1 MSAPAY
7 LYVLVRKDL
16 SPEQIAVQ
24 ASHAAFDAGKQFG
37 AGLDPYLVLCGVDGP
52 EELAAAHDHLLEHE
66 LPLCRF
72 YEPDHGT
79 GYSAL
84 ASLAVTPKQRRAFKR
99 YPLYRTHSQPPGCIP
114 A

>member
-24 ASHAAFDAGKQFG
+24 ASHAAFDAGKKFG

-52 EELAAAHDHLLEHE
+52 DELAAAHDHIQDHE

-72 YEPDHGT
+72 YEPDNAT

-84 ASLAVTPKQRRAFKR
+84 TSLAVGQKQRKAFR
-99 YPLYRTHSQPPGCIP
+99 QFELYR
-114 A
+114 AA

>member
-1 MSAPAY
+1 MSAPTY

-16 SPEQIAVQ
+16 PPEQIAVQ
-24 ASHAAFDAGKQFG
+24 ASHAAFDAGKRFG
-37 AGLDPYLVLCGVDGP
+37 AGLDPHLVLCTVPGP
-52 EELAAAHDHLLEHE
+52 EALEDAHDALIEQA
-66 LPLCRF
+66 LPVCRF
-72 YEPDHGT
+72 YEPDNGT

-99 YPLYRTHSQPPGCIP
+99 YPLYRAHSQPPGCIP